1 MHGAGNDFVI
11 IDLRNSESPTPE
23 LCRAL
28 ANRHTGIGCDMIL
41 GINASKSAEAIVSY
55 EIWTA
60 DGLPSMQC
68 GNGARCVAAW
78 VVRAGLVQGSFFALD
93 SPSGTH
99 VVQMLDITSFRI
111 AMGIPQFALAHIS
124 LLKCDE
130 EKDIYEVDLENNLK
144 ICFSAVLLGNPHAVI
159 QVNDITTAQ
168 VTQIG
173 PILQTSRFFLPT
185 VNVGFSEIVSRKC
198 IKLRVYEYGA
208 GETLAC
214 GSGAC
219 AAAAALMQQGLI
231 DRSVSVVLPGGELHI
246 DWLDSCKPIMMTGPA
261 TFVFEGEFYY
271 ASIQQYS

>member
-11 IDLRNSESPTPE
+11 IDLRNSESLTPE

-41 GINASKSAEAIVSY
+41 GIKAPTNAEAIVSY

-60 DGLPSMQC
+60 DGLSSKQC

-78 VVRAGLVQGSFFALD
+78 VVRAGLVQGAFFALD

-99 VVQMLDITSFRI
+99 AVKMLSITSFRI
-111 AMGIPQFALAHIS
+111 AMGIPQFSLAGIS
-124 LLKCDE
+124 LLKFDE
-130 EKDIYEVDLENNLK
+130 EKDIYEVDLENNLS

-168 VTQIG
+168 VAQIG
-173 PILQTSRFFLPT
+173 PVLQKSRFFLPT
-185 VNVGFSEIVSRKC
+185 VNVGFSEVVSRKR

-219 AAAAALMQQGLI
+219 AAAAVLMRQGLI
-231 DRSVSVVLPGGELHI
+231 DRSISVALPGGELHI
-246 DWLDSCKPIMMTGPA
+246 DWLDNNEPIMMTGPA

-271 ASIQQYS
+271 ASIQQHS